1 MLTKNDL
8 LTILLDLEEKEDSTE
23 LGDKINQLMTSRN
36 IDLDILKFVNDK
48 RPLEVGEFYAKL
60 RKNYNDKKSS
70 LYINI
75 MRETQ
80 IPEEAPITLGALAL
94 QIMLFGKKIENKK
107 SFFNCTRL
115 KEILDC
121 LSYYSTT
128 YDVIECIKLIKLIK
142 CDIKAFNYI
151 TGHEDLQGNII
162 TSKK

>member
-8 LTILLDLEEKEDSTE
+8 LTILLDLEEKENSPE
-23 LGDKINQLMTSRN
+23 LTDKINQLMTNRN

-48 RPLEVGEFYAKL
+48 RPLEVGEFYTKL
-60 RKNYNDKKSS
+60 RQNYNDKKSS

-75 MRETQ
+75 LRETQ
-80 IPEEAPITLGALAL
+80 SPEEAPITLGALAL

-121 LSYYSTT
+121 LSYS
-128 YDVIECIKLIKLIK
+128 IFNCSSFSSAFFLLPLILYPVGIH
-142 CDIKAFNYI
+142 F
-151 TGHEDLQGNII
+151 GFLLP
-162 TSKK
+162 